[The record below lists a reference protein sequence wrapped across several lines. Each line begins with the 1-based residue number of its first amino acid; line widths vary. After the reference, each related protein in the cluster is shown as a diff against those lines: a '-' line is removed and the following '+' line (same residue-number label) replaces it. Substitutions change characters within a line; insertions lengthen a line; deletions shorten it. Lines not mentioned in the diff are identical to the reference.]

1 MRSLGGVLFA
11 ALLGLAAPAG
21 AQDTLLASGAAIELR
36 QMCET
41 DRATLW
47 GADLCGPLIVVD
59 PATRQAWATQPD
71 QANTFRFS
79 GSGWSGVLPEGV
91 PVANSTVAWDGVRW
105 IMVMAP
111 LPEDALER
119 RVLIAHEAWHRAQ
132 DSIGLP
138 ARSAE
143 NIHLETERGR
153 LLMRLEFRA
162 LATAMRSR
170 SAPRRRAARDAMFF
184 RNMRLAEFL
193 NAPYA
198 EASLDRNEGLASYTG
213 VRLGAG
219 TGAAADLY
227 AARTLDRYDRQEALA
242 RSYAYASG
250 PAYGLLLDEIRPAW
264 RLELGE
270 ASPGD
275 LLNVALR
282 PDPYSP
288 EAFTRLAAR
297 YGGDAI
303 AAQEEALARERAV
316 AVAAFRAQF
325 GAGPRLVLD
334 VTRMQMEFDPGQVTP
349 IDGLGSVYR
358 TLTVRDAWGELRAT
372 EGALISSDFTH
383 IIVANPGPD
392 GLSGPGWALSAR
404 PGVYVLPPDQTGA
417 RSIVEAP

>member
-1 MRSLGGVLFA
+1 LVFLAGPSA
-11 ALLGLAAPAG
+11 AQNLGLAS
-21 AQDTLLASGAAIELR
+21 QASNELR

-41 DRATLW
+41 DRAALW
-47 GADLCGPLIVVD
+47 GVDLCGPLIIVD
-59 PATRQAWATQPD
+59 PATREAWASQPD
-71 QANTFRFS
+71 QANTFTFS
-79 GSGWSGVLPEGV
+79 GSGWSGQLPAGV
-91 PVANSTVAWDGVRW
+91 TVANASVTWDGVRW
-105 IMVMAP
+105 VMVMAP
-111 LPEDALER
+111 LPEDPIER
-119 RVLIAHEAWHRAQ
+119 RVLVAHEAWHRAQ
-132 DSIGLP
+132 DSLGLT
-138 ARSAE
+138 ARGAD
-143 NIHLETERGR
+143 NIHLGTERGR

-219 TGAAADLY
+219 TGAAADLF
-227 AARTLDRYDRQEALA
+227 AARTLDRYDRHDALA

-250 PAYGLLLDEIRPAW
+250 PAYGLLLDEYRSTW
-264 RLELGE
+264 RGELGE

-275 LLNVALR
+275 VLNTLLR

-288 EAFTRLAAR
+288 ETFARLAAR

-303 AAQEEALARERAV
+303 AAEEHTRAQERAV
-316 AVAAFRAQF
+316 VVAAFRVQY
-325 GAGPRLVLD
+325 GAGPRLVLNIA
-334 VTRMQMEFDPGQVTP
+334 RMQMEFDPEQVTP

-372 EGALISSDFTH
+372 EGALISSDFTR
-383 IIVANPGPD
+383 IVVANPGPD
-392 GLSGPGWALSAR
+392 GLSGPGWALVAN
-404 PGVYVLPPDQTGA
+404 PGLRVLPPDQTGA
-417 RSIVEAP
+417 RTVAAAP